1 MSKARDFVENMRG
14 VSSNI
19 QTQLSNK
26 RGTGTDVAVTDG
38 GTGAST
44 AGAART
50 ALGLAIDSDVQA
62 HDADTAKLDAN
73 ANFTGTLQR
82 GGTDVL
88 VTGDVTNANFTGAD
102 LEIAKGGTGAS
113 SAGAART
120 ALGVAIG
127 TDVLAPDGSAANLTN
142 LPAGGAEDFVASG
155 TLPNGKPVILNSNGT
170 VTAAGFVPTAVS
182 QAIPEGALSVFNAGG
197 CDELV
202 SISFDPN
209 TQGKFVVAWKE
220 GGVGQ
225 LCIGTRVGSSL
236 TFGTEVVF
244 ASSVTTYIQVAYDPN
259 NANKFAIN
267 YGIGGNGYGT
277 CRIGVVSGTSVT
289 LGSAVT
295 WASGEV
301 QQVRFAFDPSTN
313 NKFVVCARNEGN
325 SNKGEAY
332 VGTISGSSVSF
343 GSAVIFNN
351 GGTSSL
357 DVSFDAQTANKFIV
371 CCRAD
376 DDSSKGKALV
386 GSVSGTSISFGT
398 AVEFSSS
405 TAAYVRCDFD
415 PNTASKFIVTYRED
429 SAIASLIKVGT
440 VSGTSVSF
448 NSAVTWESIDATSGG
463 YYDISWDKNTATKF
477 IINYK
482 NGTTQGKVA
491 LGTFNGT
498 SVSFATSAV
507 YLDAGIT
514 NSSSSFDSEAGVF
527 VVVFSKRTAGG
538 GTAGTF
544 HGAAISSQIAATKSL
559 TNLTATN
566 FLGTATAAYTDGQT
580 ASIMLKGGISDN
592 QTSLTAGS
600 SYYVQTN
607 GTFSTTAGTP
617 SVLAGEAVSATSL
630 LLNALPRPV
639 EISSGNL
646 VLLGTVTADEVSNV
660 IISGLFSSTYDV
672 YKVFASDVQG
682 KGSNQPLQLQ
692 YGPSDYFFDSSYE
705 FTSTF
710 IASNSAAYAGISHNG
725 TTHMQILQ
733 AMGDRVS
740 TYLTDKSY
748 SEITIFKPLSTDH
761 ETVVM
766 WNGVSKMSTVK
777 YMAGAGCRENTT
789 VAITRLRFKSTDDF
803 HGVFKIY
810 GVVK

>member
-1 MSKARDFVENMRG
+1 
-14 VSSNI
+14 
-19 QTQLSNK
+19 
-26 RGTGTDVAVTDG
+26 
-38 GTGAST
+38 
-44 AGAART
+44 
-50 ALGLAIDSDVQA
+50 
-62 HDADTAKLDAN
+62 
-73 ANFTGTLQR
+73 
-82 GGTDVL
+82 
-88 VTGDVTNANFTGAD
+88 
-102 LEIAKGGTGAS
+102 
-113 SAGAART
+113 
-120 ALGVAIG
+120 
-127 TDVLAPDGSAANLTN
+127 
-142 LPAGGAEDFVASG
+142 
-155 TLPNGKPVILNSNGT
+155 
-170 VTAAGFVPTAVS
+170 VPTAVS

-386 GSVSGTSISFGT
+386 GTVSGTSISFGT

-538 GTAGTF
+538 GTTGTF
-544 HGAAISSQIAATKSL
+544 HGAAISSQIATTKSL
-559 TNLTATN
+559 TNLTAAN

-607 GTFSTTAGTP
+607 GTFATSAGTP

-630 LLNALPRPV
+630 LLNALPRPSTAGMTLLSTV
-639 EISSGNL
+639 IASGST
-646 VLLGTVTADEVSNV
+646 TVDIETTFD
-660 IISGLFSSTYDV
+660 STYDSYV
-672 YKVFASDVQG
+672 IIATNVTPTADGAQFYLRMKLG
-682 KGSNQPLQLQ
+682 GSYVTTAYNYHITRSQ
-692 YGPSDYFFDSSYE
+692 SSSSSYAGSSNDNHE
-705 FTSTF
+705 LIPIADGTGSASSRSAGFNISISNPTSTTF
-710 IASNSAAYAGISHNG
+710 HKSVHWQGYSVVANAAESIAYASGVGHNTSSTAALTGIRIYLNTGNVNSG
-725 TTHMQILQ
+725 T
-733 AMGDRVS
+733 
-740 TYLTDKSY
+740 
-748 SEITIFKPLSTDH
+748 F
-761 ETVVM
+761 
-766 WNGVSKMSTVK
+766 
-777 YMAGAGCRENTT
+777 
-789 VAITRLRFKSTDDF
+789 RL
-803 HGVFKIY
+803 Y
-810 GVVK
+810 GIAK